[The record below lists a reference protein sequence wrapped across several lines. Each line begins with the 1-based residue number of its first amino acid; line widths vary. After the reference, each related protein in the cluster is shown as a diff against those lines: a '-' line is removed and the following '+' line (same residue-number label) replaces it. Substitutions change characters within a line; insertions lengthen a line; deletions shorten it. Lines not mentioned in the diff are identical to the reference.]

1 MRALIQKVI
10 ARGTR
15 EARARGILRV
25 RKDADCLNWAIV
37 GTGYMASVWA
47 DLLLASN
54 IGRLNAVCSRS
65 QEKANAFGRKF
76 GCKRGFGNLEQM
88 LSEEGEPLDFVY
100 VATPL
105 ETHGDIIEC
114 CIAAGVNVL
123 TEKPATPT
131 SDEWAALAEMAK
143 ERGVLLIEGMWMLC
157 LPTFGQADDW
167 IAKGAIGEVQSVEA
181 NLNKYQPQSETGVLM
196 DYGVYALAFAR
207 HFLGGTPDQETSHGR
222 NAPGEHDTAWEIEAA
237 RAGRTATIKLSANS
251 HEPSIARVVGTEG
264 SIEWASPFNRA
275 SAVTLRRL
283 GSGGEEVR
291 RFAYRHQGF
300 EYQLAEVTRCYR
312 LGMKE
317 SPLLSHNMTRDTLR
331 FADLV
336 RAGARRH
343 GSETVGANGG

>member
-1 MRALIQKVI
+1 MRALIQKAI

-25 RKDADCLNWAIV
+25 RKDANCLNWAIV

-54 IGRLNAVCSRS
+54 TGRLHAVCSRS
-65 QEKANAFGRKF
+65 PEKAAGFGRKF
-76 GCKRGFGNLEQM
+76 GCKRGFGDLAQM
-88 LSEEGEPLDFVY
+88 LSEEGAGLDFVY

-105 ETHGDIIEC
+105 ETHRDIIEN

-131 SDEWAALAEMAK
+131 SEKWAELAAMAK

-167 IAKGAIGEVQSVEA
+167 IAEGAIGEVQSVEA

-207 HFLGGTPDQETSHGR
+207 HFLGGTPDQVSSHGR
-222 NAPGEHDTAWEIEAA
+222 NAPEGHDTAWEIDAA

-251 HEPSIARVVGTEG
+251 HEPSIARVTGTGG

-300 EYQLAEVTRCYR
+300 EYQLAEATRCQR
-312 LGMKE
+312 LGMEE
-317 SPLLSHNMTRDTLR
+317 SPLISHSITRDTLR
-331 FADLV
+331 FAEQV
-336 RAGARRH
+336 RAGADRDGPRT
-343 GSETVGANGG
+343 SRTNGG